1 MSYTSVMVTE
11 GQLSWAEGM
20 KRFRK
25 NAEPGLKAAKKAGI
39 LNSYSVVQTGD
50 NTGMFIFQFPNKS
63 SRTKFAKAMMATRQS
78 ETEAMSG
85 QSWVYHG
92 PVKAS
97 G

>member
-1 MSYTSVMVTE
+1 MSYTSVVVTE

-25 NAEPGLKAAKKAGI
+25 NAEPGLKAAKKAGM

-63 SRTKFAKAMMATRQS
+63 
-78 ETEAMSG
+78 
-85 QSWVYHG
+85 
-92 PVKAS
+92 P
-97 G
+97 